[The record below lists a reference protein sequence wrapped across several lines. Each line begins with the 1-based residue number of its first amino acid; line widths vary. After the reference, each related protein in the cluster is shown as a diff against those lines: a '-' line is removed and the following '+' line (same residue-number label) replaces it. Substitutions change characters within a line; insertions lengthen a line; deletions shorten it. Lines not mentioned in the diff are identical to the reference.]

1 MNEGFQTIVQPL
13 FAANVNYF
21 AYFPLKYSAASCGL
35 FVVSTKV
42 GGVPEVLPLLLILPY
57 YFINLLI
64 NVRSYTTTTKVLPP
78 SMINFA
84 EPNVDALSEALIEA
98 VSICRL

>member
-13 FAANVNYF
+13 FADNVNYF

-57 YFINLLI
+57 YFIS
-64 NVRSYTTTTKVLPP
+64 VRSYTTTTKVLPP

>member
-1 MNEGFQTIVQPL
+1 MNESFQTIV
-13 FAANVNYF
+13 ANVNYF

-57 YFINLLI
+57 YFIN
-64 NVRSYTTTTKVLPP
+64 VRSYNTTKVLPP